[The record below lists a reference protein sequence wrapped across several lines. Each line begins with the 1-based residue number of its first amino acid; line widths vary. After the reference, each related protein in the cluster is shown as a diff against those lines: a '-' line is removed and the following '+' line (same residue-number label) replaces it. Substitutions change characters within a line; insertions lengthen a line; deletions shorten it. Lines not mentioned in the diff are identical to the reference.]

1 MSAVAPQRGAR
12 RPPRGILEAIAAR
25 RASDLLVELE
35 GRSFRDLG
43 RGAEASGVPEP
54 RPIVDSLARPGLH
67 LIAEVKRRSP
77 SAGRLV
83 ADGADLV
90 GRARAYEAGG
100 AAAISVLCEPHWFG
114 GSLDDLRAVR
124 AAVTVPVLAKEF
136 VVDPRQLPVLRA
148 AGADAVLLIAALHP
162 RRRLRSLIRS
172 ALDLGLEP
180 LVEAHEARELERA
193 LLAGARLVGLNNR
206 DLRSLAVDP
215 ELAMRLRE
223 QVPDDR
229 LAIVESGLREP
240 ASLGAWR
247 AVGFDGALVGE
258 ALMRA
263 GASVQA
269 VRATTAA
276 FVAAGREPSRSD
288 DPAAADRAPF
298 VKICAVTDVPGALAA
313 VRAGADAIGLNFVPG
328 TPRALELAQA
338 DGIVAAVRGAA
349 GRGRPLLVGVFADRP
364 AAEMLAIAG
373 RLDLDVIQ
381 LSGHEPA
388 ALLEAL
394 DRPCYKVL
402 HLSPGL
408 SPDPAAVA
416 RAIVEQ
422 ARPYLARPNLS
433 RLLLDTADAHVAGGT
448 GRRADPTVAALIA
461 TELPVTLAGGLDPGN
476 VAAALR
482 TIPALGV
489 DVASGVEFA
498 GTARVAAQAAG
509 RRSPR
514 RTRQGQPRKDP
525 LRVAIFVKRARAARL
540 DRPQAA

>member
-1 MSAVAPQRGAR
+1 MAAPQRGAR
-12 RPPRGILEAIAAR
+12 RPPHGILDEIAAR
-25 RASDLLVELE
+25 RASDVLTELE
-35 GRSFRDLG
+35 GRSFSDL
-43 RGAEASGVPEP
+43 RRRAEAPDVPGP
-54 RPIVDSLARPGLH
+54 RAMVAPLVQPGLH

-162 RRRLRSLIRS
+162 RPGLRSLVGR

-223 QVPDDR
+223 RLPDDR
-229 LAIVESGLREP
+229 LGIVESGIRE
-240 ASLGAWR
+240 AAGVGAWR

-263 GASVQA
+263 GSSAQA

-298 VKICAVTDVPGALAA
+298 VKICAVTDIPGALAA

-338 DGIVAAVRGAA
+338 EGIAVAARAAA
-349 GRGRPLLVGVFADRP
+349 GRGRPFLVGVFADRP
-364 AAEMLAIAG
+364 TAEMRAIAG
-373 RLDLDVIQ
+373 RLDLDAIQ
-381 LSGHEPA
+381 LNGHEPA
-388 ALLEAL
+388 ALLDAL

-402 HLSPGL
+402 HLPAGP

-416 RAIVEQ
+416 TVLVEQ
-422 ARPYLARPNLS
+422 ARAYLDRPNLS
-433 RLLLDTADAHVAGGT
+433 RLLLDTADAHVPGGT
-448 GRRADPTVAALIA
+448 GRRADPAVAALVA
-461 TELPVTLAGGLDPGN
+461 TEIPVTLAGGLDPAN

-489 DVASGVEFA
+489 DVASGVEFVS
-498 GTARVAAQAAG
+498 T
-509 RRSPR
+509 
-514 RTRQGQPRKDP
+514 T
-525 LRVAIFVKRARAARL
+525 
-540 DRPQAA
+540 